1 MYKTGVIIGIIFFII
16 RGSTSNF
23 LERSKRKRRST
34 EYCTYTY
41 ESVCEKQ
48 VHDPNL
54 CIATGFT
61 NCYSIVKTNCTK
73 TYQACCNDDVMDNG
87 ICYGKDEDCDD
98 CYTINDCDG
107 NIRLLQSRYGI
118 VSSKNYPNVYP
129 PNQDCAWV
137 IKGPRNSTIEIEM
150 LDFHFEDRQQSTDD
164 CDWDWVKRDW
174 ICKEG
179 CVDYLIIEGS
189 IPGSVLVEEC
199 GKKSGWQKFNTDG
212 SIVRIRLHSDDSVQY
227 SGFQLLY
234 TIIGGEDP
242 IRRVAPS
249 TPPMTRSDKVTLRP
263 TTMPSPSSRMAT
275 SGRPVNRPRPS
286 VPSTTRRVDR
296 TGRPTTTPVTT
307 AARPTN
313 WPLVTT
319 PRTQTRPSAAQ
330 STPPPPP
337 SPPSRP
343 QTTKQPITTR
353 RTVTAPQ
360 RVLPVVSLLPPVE
373 ITTKPPVCPGRLKW
387 SNCPKCT
394 RTCSNYQQSEE
405 DCIVNFSRQ
414 TPSAAFGRCIPGCQC
429 PSDYPIWHKLK
440 CVKVGTC
447 LDAARIKEVLDVCK
461 PLGLVQGQCLRTCKN
476 IQASIEDCVRQT
488 RMSMNPINGFVC
500 VCPNGQFMNA
510 GRCVTSQACQRELS
524 QKCAGDKVWFSCKP
538 KCEQT
543 CRPGVNCR
551 NLASACES
559 GCACPRIR
567 PVFHQGAC
575 VTKRA
580 CPGNKITHN
589 TDITCGKQH
598 YQPMLRIV
606 GGETAVKGSWP
617 WMVQI
622 EKIANGKYSLT
633 CGGTLICDRWVLT
646 ASHCFLAPG
655 KGWVELDV
663 RKYRLHIGK
672 HHKDYNLLDLATG
685 MLANIVPQ
693 RIIPH
698 EDYDVTSQMNDIALI
713 QLPNRIP
720 LNKLIRPACV
730 FNQSFDFYP
739 SFVNG
744 ESCISAGWGAE
755 TNIDIKTTTTII
767 RVLKQVKLYARRH
780 SLCRDLFRH
789 FDINKMHCVGG
800 QKNVDTCP
808 GDSGG
813 PLMCKRGDRWYVDGI
828 VSFGLQCG
836 VQDEPGVYT
845 RVAYYNSWI
854 HKYTGTQCGSPE
866 FVWKRN

>member
-447 LDAARIKEVLDVCK
+447 LDAD
-461 PLGLVQGQCLRTCKN
+461 
-476 IQASIEDCVRQT
+476 
-488 RMSMNPINGFVC
+488 
-500 VCPNGQFMNA
+500 
-510 GRCVTSQACQRELS
+510 
-524 QKCAGDKVWFSCKP
+524 
-538 KCEQT
+538 
-543 CRPGVNCR
+543 
-551 NLASACES
+551 
-559 GCACPRIR
+559 
-567 PVFHQGAC
+567 
-575 VTKRA
+575 
-580 CPGNKITHN
+580 N